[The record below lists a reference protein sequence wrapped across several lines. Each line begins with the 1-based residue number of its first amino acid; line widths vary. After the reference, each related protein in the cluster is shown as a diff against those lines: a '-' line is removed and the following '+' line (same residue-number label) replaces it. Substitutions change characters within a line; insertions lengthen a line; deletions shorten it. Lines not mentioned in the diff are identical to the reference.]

1 MKHCL
6 PLTKPGRFPHI
17 YYFSNESLLN
27 TLETSIG
34 GLHCLMSVL
43 YLCKFTLIYWNTL
56 RHLMNFGVF
65 LSDEEEEK
73 ELGGKQY
80 LTLSDILWI
89 FLKFQK
95 SKLQATKYLK
105 FLEKATE
112 KSHKL
117 YLEHCKNLI
126 FQFFSSLNLWWNHNT
141 IYRTLHRKRIF
152 FEGFFCFGLVYTT
165 EIWSFS

>member
-1 MKHCL
+1 
-6 PLTKPGRFPHI
+6 
-17 YYFSNESLLN
+17 
-27 TLETSIG
+27 
-34 GLHCLMSVL
+34 
-43 YLCKFTLIYWNTL
+43 
-56 RHLMNFGVF
+56 MNFGVF

-126 FQFFSSLNLWWNHNT
+126 FQFFS
-141 IYRTLHRKRIF
+141 
-152 FEGFFCFGLVYTT
+152 
-165 EIWSFS
+165 